1 MESNKT
7 EPIWTQEHIEESTEK
22 LYEMYS
28 KALDKDPQIGMSLVL
43 REFCHLQCRFFQ
55 LQEAF
60 KENHSVSS
68 GAFQNSHQAV
78 ELYQQ
83 VEAAIKTQ
91 GSSFSKRLEKLEK

>member
-1 MESNKT
+1 MSNKT
-7 EPIWTQEHIEESTEK
+7 EPIWTQKHLDESAEK
-22 LYEMYS
+22 LYEMFS
-28 KALDKDPQIGMSLVL
+28 KAIDQDPQIGFSMIL
-43 REFCHLQCRFFQ
+43 REFCILQCTVLQ

-91 GSSFSKRLEKLEK
+91 GSSFSKRLEKLEN

>member
-1 MESNKT
+1 MSNKT
-7 EPIWTQEHIEESTEK
+7 EPIWTQKHLDESAEK
-22 LYEMYS
+22 LYEMFS
-28 KALDKDPQIGMSLVL
+28 KAIDKDPQIGFSMIL
-43 REFCHLQCRFFQ
+43 REFCILQCSVLQ

-91 GSSFSKRLEKLEK
+91 GSSFSKRLEKLEN

>member
-1 MESNKT
+1 MNKI
-7 EPIWTQEHIEESTEK
+7 EPIWTQKHLDESAEK
-22 LYEMYS
+22 LYEMFS
-28 KALDKDPQIGMSLVL
+28 KAIDQDPQIGFSMVL
-43 REFCHLQCRFFQ
+43 REFCILQCTVLQ

-91 GSSFSKRLEKLEK
+91 GSSFSKRLEKLES

>member
-1 MESNKT
+1 MSNKT
-7 EPIWTQEHIEESTEK
+7 EPIWTQKHLDESAEK
-22 LYEMYS
+22 LYEMFS
-28 KALDKDPQIGMSLVL
+28 KAIDQDPQIGFSMIL
-43 REFCHLQCRFFQ
+43 REFCILQCTVLQ

-91 GSSFSKRLEKLEK
+91 GSSFSKRLEKLES